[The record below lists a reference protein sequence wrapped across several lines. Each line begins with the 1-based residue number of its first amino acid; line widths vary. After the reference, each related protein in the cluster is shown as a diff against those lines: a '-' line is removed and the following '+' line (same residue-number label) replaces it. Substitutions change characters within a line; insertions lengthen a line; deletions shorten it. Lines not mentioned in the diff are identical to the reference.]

1 MPAKQPNSPADIAS
15 IGSLLNQL
23 IAQQSL
29 DFSQSKQLFDKIMQ
43 GEVSDIELSALLIAL
58 KIKGEVSDEIAG
70 AAASMRENA
79 ASFNTTLTNL
89 CDSCGT
95 GGDGSNTI
103 NISTTAAIVAAACGI
118 NMVKHG
124 NRSVSSNSGSA
135 DLLKALGINIDMN
148 PKHAS
153 ECLSQTGFTFLFAPH
168 YHSGVRHAMG
178 VRTALKTRTIFN
190 ILGPLANPAA
200 PEVQLLGVYDK
211 NLCLPM
217 AKTLQTLGTKRA
229 MVVHGS
235 GTDEIA
241 LHGETTVVELNNN
254 ELKEYTLTPADFGLA
269 NYSLEQ
275 LAGEGPEYN
284 ARASNAILAGK
295 GSDAHNAAIIVNVA
309 ALLYLTQKVS
319 DLKAGAEQVKNV
331 LASGNAMTTLNA
343 IIKAS
348 NSQVNA
354 VEVNNG

>member
-1 MPAKQPNSPADIAS
+1 MSVK
-15 IGSLLNQL
+15 
-23 IAQQSL
+23 QQSTTHNTRAL
-29 DFSQSKQLFDKIMQ
+29 IDKLLAQTSLSFSQSQQLFNAIMQ
-43 GEVSDIELSALLIAL
+43 GEISEIELSALLVAL

-70 AAASMRENA
+70 AAASMRANA
-79 ASFNTTLTNL
+79 VQFETQLTQL
-89 CDSCGT
+89 TDSCGT

-135 DLLKALGINIDMN
+135 DLLKALGINIDMT
-148 PKHAS
+148 PIQAAA
-153 ECLSQTGFTFLFAPH
+153 CLEQTGFTFLFAPH

-200 PEVQLLGVYDK
+200 PQVQLLGVYDES
-211 NLCLPM
+211 LCQPM
-217 AKTLQTLGTKRA
+217 AQTLNTLGTKRA

-241 LHGETTVVELNNN
+241 LHGTTNVVELNNG
-254 ELKEYTLTPADFGLA
+254 ELKHYTLTAEDFGLA

-284 ARASNAILAGK
+284 AKASLAILAGK

-309 ALLYLTQKVS
+309 ALLYLTEKVES
-319 DLKAGAEQVKNV
+319 LKAGAKYVSDV
-331 LASGNAMTTLNA
+331 LNSGRALSTLNA
-343 IIKAS
+343 IIEHSNKA
-348 NSQVNA
+348 VNA
-354 VEVNNG
+354 EVTNG